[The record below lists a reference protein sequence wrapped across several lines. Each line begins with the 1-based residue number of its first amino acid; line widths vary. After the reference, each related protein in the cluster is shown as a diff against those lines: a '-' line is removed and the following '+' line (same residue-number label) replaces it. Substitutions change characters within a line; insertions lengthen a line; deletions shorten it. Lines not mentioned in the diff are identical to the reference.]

1 MNNWN
6 QPVDSLLDK
15 IRLNSIMLASKHIKN
30 HLYYLNCSKYFEIP
44 VIILS
49 VFSSSF
55 SVGSEKFIHQETISV
70 VTCAISMLITILTS
84 TKLYMKI
91 TENSSQEQELAI
103 QYKSL
108 ALDIFKLLSLPKEN
122 RGIDGLLYLNKVYSK
137 YTNLIENSQILN
149 NITKNDKL
157 LSLHHKL
164 YIDDEESISSN
175 ESNNNNSNPIITEET
190 QL

>member
-6 QPVDSLLDK
+6 PAVDTLLDK

-55 SVGSEKFIHQETISV
+55 SVGSEKFIHQETISA
-70 VTCAISMLITILTS
+70 VTYTISMMVTILTS
-84 TKLYMKI
+84 TKLYMRI

-108 ALDIFKLLSLPKEN
+108 ALDIFKILSLPKEN
-122 RGIDGLLYLNKVYSK
+122 RGTDGLVYLNKVYSK
-137 YTNLIENSQILN
+137 YTNLIESSQILN
-149 NITKNDKL
+149 NITKM
-157 LSLHHKL
+157 
-164 YIDDEESISSN
+164 ISYY
-175 ESNNNNSNPIITEET
+175 
-190 QL
+190 Q

>member
-6 QPVDSLLDK
+6 QSVDSLLDK

-55 SVGSEKFIHQETISV
+55 SVGSEKFIHQETISA
-70 VTCAISMLITILTS
+70 VTCTISMLVTILTS

-164 YIDDEESISSN
+164 YIDDEGSISSN
-175 ESNNNNSNPIITEET
+175 ESNNSNPIITEEH

>member
-6 QPVDSLLDK
+6 QSVDSLLDK

-84 TKLYMKI
+84 TKLYRKI

>member
-6 QPVDSLLDK
+6 QSVDSLLDK

-70 VTCAISMLITILTS
+70 VTCAISMLVTILTS

-91 TENSSQEQELAI
+91 TENLH
-103 QYKSL
+103 K
-108 ALDIFKLLSLPKEN
+108 
-122 RGIDGLLYLNKVYSK
+122 NK
-137 YTNLIENSQILN
+137 N
-149 NITKNDKL
+149 
-157 LSLHHKL
+157 
-164 YIDDEESISSN
+164 
-175 ESNNNNSNPIITEET
+175 
-190 QL
+190 